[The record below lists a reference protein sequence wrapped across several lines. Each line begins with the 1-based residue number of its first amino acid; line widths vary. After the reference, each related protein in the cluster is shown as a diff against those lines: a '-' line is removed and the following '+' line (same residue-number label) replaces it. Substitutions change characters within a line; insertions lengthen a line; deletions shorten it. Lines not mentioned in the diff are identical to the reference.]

1 MSATIDYER
10 YIIPDHLIDEA
21 VRVFMAA
28 LAEIG
33 KQATL
38 AAPVPGG
45 YPFFWGAPGA
55 DEYRASTI
63 ARLAVGV
70 EPLPDFETFYAYST
84 TVTRWMEDNKKEAN
98 TTD

>member
-10 YIIPDHLIDEA
+10 YAIPDHLAEEA
-21 VRVFMAA
+21 HRVFVAA

-33 KQATL
+33 KEARLIELEVQGHPSFRGT
-38 AAPVPGG
+38 PGI
-45 YPFFWGAPGA
+45 

-70 EPLPDFETFYAYST
+70 EPLPDFETFYVYSS
-84 TVTRWMEDNKKEAN
+84 TVVRWMEDNKKEAN
-98 TTD
+98 ATD

>member
-10 YIIPDHLIDEA
+10 YAIPDHLAEEA
-21 VRVFMAA
+21 YRVFMAA

-33 KQATL
+33 KKAEL
-38 AAPVPGG
+38 AGLEVQGHPI
-45 YPFFWGAPGA
+45 FWGTPGI

-70 EPLPDFETFYAYST
+70 EPLPDFEMFYVYST
-84 TVTRWMEDNKKEAN
+84 TVVRWMDDNKKEAN

>member
-1 MSATIDYER
+1 MSATVDYER
-10 YIIPDHLIDEA
+10 YIMPDHLIDEA
-21 VRVFMAA
+21 HRVFMAA

-33 KQATL
+33 KKAEL
-38 AAPVPGG
+38 AGLEVQGRPI
-45 YPFFWGAPGA
+45 FWGTPGI

-70 EPLPDFETFYAYST
+70 EPLPDFETFYVYST
-84 TVTRWMEDNKKEAN
+84 TVVRWMEDNKKEAN

>member
-10 YIIPDHLIDEA
+10 YIMPDHLIDEA
-21 VRVFMAA
+21 HRVFMAA

-33 KQATL
+33 KKAEL
-38 AAPVPGG
+38 AGLEVQGRPI
-45 YPFFWGAPGA
+45 FWGTPGI

-70 EPLPDFETFYAYST
+70 EPLPDFETFYVYST
-84 TVTRWMEDNKKEAN
+84 TVVRWMEDNKKEAN

>member
-10 YIIPDHLIDEA
+10 YIMPDHLIEEA
-21 VRVFMAA
+21 HRVFMAA

-33 KQATL
+33 KKARL
-38 AAPVPGG
+38 AGLEVQGRPI
-45 YPFFWGAPGA
+45 FWGTPGI

-70 EPLPDFETFYAYST
+70 EPLPDFETFYVYST
-84 TVTRWMEDNKKEAN
+84 TVVRWMEDNKKEAN

>member
-10 YIIPDHLIDEA
+10 YAIPDHLAEEA
-21 VRVFMAA
+21 HRVFVAA

-33 KQATL
+33 KEARLIELEVQGHPSFRGT
-38 AAPVPGG
+38 PGI
-45 YPFFWGAPGA
+45 